1 MAAAG
6 FLPGGLVV
14 VMGFRMIGDPAGF
27 LAPTTVPAG
36 WTFGGVASTAGLE
49 AVLLSDEDGARGI
62 RVRVAGLG
70 PPATAGLFLGV
81 VCSSL
86 LGVLGAGCGAA
97 PVFFLVPTGDGATIL
112 LGDRSSVLLTI
123 GSEFA
128 LVVG

>member
-1 MAAAG
+1 MA
-6 FLPGGLVV
+6 
-14 VMGFRMIGDPAGF
+14 I
-27 LAPTTVPAG
+27 
-36 WTFGGVASTAGLE
+36 TAGLE
-49 AVLLSDEDGARGI
+49 AVLLSVDDGARGI

-70 PPATAGLFLGV
+70 PPATPAALFLGV

-97 PVFFLVPTGDGATIL
+97 TVFFLVPIEDGATIL